1 MVSLDSDHSRD
12 HVLREMELYSSFVS
26 TGNYMVIEDTGL
38 RGPGPGRAVQEF
50 LRHRR
55 DFVSDG
61 TREKFL
67 YTGFPG
73 GFLKRIRDQQSATS
87 EGEDVE

>member
-1 MVSLDSDHSRD
+1 MVSLDSDHKRD
-12 HVLREMELYSSFVS
+12 HVLKEMELYSEFVQVGS
-26 TGNYMVIEDTGL
+26 YMIVEDTGL

-50 LRHRR
+50 LSSRE
-55 DFVSDG
+55 DFVQDR

-73 GFLKRIRDQQSATS
+73 GFPKRVR
-87 EGEDVE
+87 